1 VPDFICRFGGEEF
14 LLLLPDTSLVEAQN
28 IAERIRHR
36 WQTSPIPTS
45 AGGVS
50 VTVSIGV
57 VEFTQAE
64 NENFFDLAE
73 RADLALYQA
82 KKLGRNR
89 VESWQRGLRMAHV
102 DGLY

>member
-1 VPDFICRFGGEEF
+1 M
-14 LLLLPDTSLVEAQN
+14 LPDTSVAEAQN

-36 WQTSPIPTS
+36 WQKSPIPTT

-64 NENFFDLAE
+64 NENFFDLVE

-82 KKLGRNR
+82 KKMGRNR
-89 VESWQRGLRMAHV
+89 VEIWHRGLTMAQV
-102 DGLY
+102 NGV